1 MVYDDGRHYEGCW
14 DYGRY
19 HGHSSTSF
27 PTITIAA
34 EVNTT
39 VMQKHGRGV
48 YWWEDGR
55 VHVGHFRDN
64 QRHGQGSYLL
74 PDGSRYTGSFIFRKM
89 HGHETHMFHCGS
101 RYEGEYQ
108 YGQSDGNGI
117 LHYASGHQCEGR
129 FLLGHWHGRGI
140 FSIRDGSLK
149 RKGQWMR
156 GEPAVECS
164 NQDIQRV

>member
-1 MVYDDGRHYEGCW
+1 MTSAIEVCTRETFAKASHTAMERWMVYDDGRHYEGCW

-39 VMQKHGRGV
+39 MMQMHGRGA

-74 PDGSRYTGSFIFRKM
+74 PDGSRYTGFIFRKM

-101 RYEGEYQ
+101 RYVSVWTEWWE
-108 YGQSDGNGI
+108 
-117 LHYASGHQCEGR
+117 
-129 FLLGHWHGRGI
+129 WHSSLCKWTSARRAI
-140 FSIRDGSLK
+140 SARALAWTRDLFNP
-149 RKGQWMR
+149 RR
-156 GEPAVECS
+156 EP
-164 NQDIQRV
+164 